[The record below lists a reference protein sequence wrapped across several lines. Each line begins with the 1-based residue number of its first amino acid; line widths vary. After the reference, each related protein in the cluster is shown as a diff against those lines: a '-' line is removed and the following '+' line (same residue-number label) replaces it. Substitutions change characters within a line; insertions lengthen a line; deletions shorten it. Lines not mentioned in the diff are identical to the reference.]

1 MAFQDTE
8 AFPASLLSEFILRN
22 QSRLARLPV
31 ILLFG
36 IASTL
41 DQFQQM
47 LPTSV
52 IKSLDTQI
60 FEVRQNDECL
70 KIIIDKVPTSGNE
83 TYKQVLMEEGP
94 RLRLGP
100 RV

>member
-8 AFPASLLSEFILRN
+8 AFPASLISDFILRN

-36 IASTL
+36 VASTL

-70 KIIIDKVPTSGNE
+70 KIIIDKVAPPETELTS
-83 TYKQVLMEEGP
+83 
-94 RLRLGP
+94 RC
-100 RV
+100 